1 MKASD
6 VYLYHRPLEEACIND
21 YDFCKTGMV
30 YGEDWTFPYVWDG
43 AEAPELLPLVPVVP
57 DPDFQPMTIEPDFQ
71 QLKMEGYL

>member
-30 YGEDWTFPYVWDG
+30 YGEDWMFPYVWDG
-43 AEAPELLPLVPVVP
+43 AEAPELLPLVPVVA
-57 DPDFQPMTIEPDFQ
+57 DSDFQPMTIEPDFQ